1 MLRLL
6 TIALILT
13 LSHSGGAEAAGN
25 LAKRADRLEPLK
37 LDAAKGFSIKTYEI
51 ETGKFYRWR
60 IESDGREEYKLLAP
74 ELMRNSWVDQ
84 IVIEDKEVKPFGGV
98 YALEFDD
105 EGAIDVFFIVM
116 RPGRYVFYVE
126 NLRTQGFE
134 GHFEVK

>member
-1 MLRLL
+1 MLRLF
-6 TIALILT
+6 TIALVLA
-13 LSHSGGAEAAGN
+13 LSPWSGAEAAGN
-25 LAKRADRLEPLK
+25 LAKRADRLAPLK
-37 LDAAKGFSIKTYEI
+37 LNAAEGFSIKSYEI
-51 ETGKFYRWR
+51 ETGQFYRWR

-74 ELMRNSWVDQ
+74 ELMRNSWIDQ

-134 GHFEVK
+134 GHFLVK